1 MWTADE
7 IAHLCYTHYS
17 SKLPKQGKPEPKRE
31 WTLLAAVIKVNSAAE
46 SACCPRDEPFPAI
59 KEVVAMGTGTK
70 CIGQSKMRK
79 DGDILNDSHAEVIA
93 KRSFQRYLLHQ
104 LKAATLRQDSIFIP
118 GTKVGKWKLKP
129 DLSFVFFSSHT
140 PCGDASIIPMLE
152 VEDQPCPLV
161 TGEEAVSRPA
171 EMSRSPERLGNKRK
185 QEDSPNHSVTKRSR
199 TEPSDSPNGSTPQQE
214 TEKRESFH
222 GPPSP
227 GRSAAA
233 VNGPSREEAPAKAG
247 PAGTKAVDVH
257 RTGAKCVPGEAGDPR
272 SPGVGYHR
280 VGLLRVK
287 PGRGDRTC
295 SMSCSD
301 KLARWNV
308 LGCQGALLMHLLQE
322 PLYLAAVVIG
332 KCPFSP
338 EAVRRAVIDRC
349 RHVSLL
355 PDGFRVREP
364 QILQS
369 NLLFEHSRSA
379 VRAKGTDGTGKLI
392 PCGAAISWSA
402 VPEQPLDVTSNGFR
416 QGATKKAI
424 GSLQARSKI
433 CKAELFGTF
442 QKLVDSISEDK
453 QPASLRA
460 KKLETYWDYK
470 EAAVYYQ
477 ETWKAL
483 QRQAFGCWI
492 KNPPEYQ
499 QFK

>member
-7 IAHLCYTHYS
+7 IAHLCYAHYS
-17 SKLPKQGKPEPKRE
+17 SKLPKQGKPQPKRE

-46 SACCPRDEPFPAI
+46 SACCPRDEPFP
-59 KEVVAMGTGTK
+59 
-70 CIGQSKMRK
+70 
-79 DGDILNDSHAEVIA
+79 GDILNDSHAEVIA

-104 LKAATLRQDSIFIP
+104 LEAATLQQDSIFIP
-118 GTKVGKWKLKP
+118 GTEVGKWKLKP

-140 PCGDASIIPMLE
+140 PCGDASIIPMLD

-161 TGEEAVSRPA
+161 TGEEAINRSA
-171 EMSRSPERLGNKRK
+171 EMSRGPETLGNKRK
-185 QEDSPNHSVTKRSR
+185 QEDSPNRSVTKRSR
-199 TEPSDSPNGSTPQQE
+199 TEPSDSPNGSTRQRE
-214 TEKRESFH
+214 TEKQESFH
-222 GPPSP
+222 GPPGS
-227 GRSAAA
+227 GRFATA
-233 VNGPSREEAPAKAG
+233 VNGPSGEEAISAKAA
-247 PAGTKAVDVH
+247 PPGTKVVDVH

-308 LGCQGALLMHLLQE
+308 LGCQGALLMHLLQD
-322 PLYLAAVVIG
+322 PVYLAAVVIG
-332 KCPFSP
+332 KCPYSP

-349 RHVSLL
+349 RHVSPL
-355 PDGFRVREP
+355 PDGFRVQEP

-369 NLLFEHSRSA
+369 DLLFEHSRSA

-402 VPEQPLDVTSNGFR
+402 VLEQPLDVTSNGFR

-433 CKAELFGTF
+433 CKAELFGAF
-442 QKLVDSISEDK
+442 QKLVGSISEDK

-470 EAAVYYQ
+470 EAASGYQ

>member
-7 IAHLCYTHYS
+7 IAHLCYAHYS
-17 SKLPKQGKPEPKRE
+17 SKLPKQGKPQPKRE

-104 LKAATLRQDSIFIP
+104 LEAATLQQDSIFIP
-118 GTKVGKWKLKP
+118 GTEVGKWKLKP

-140 PCGDASIIPMLE
+140 PCGDASIIPMLD

-161 TGEEAVSRPA
+161 TGEEAINRSA
-171 EMSRSPERLGNKRK
+171 EMSRGPETLGNKRK
-185 QEDSPNHSVTKRSR
+185 QEDSPNRSVTKRSR
-199 TEPSDSPNGSTPQQE
+199 TEPSDSPNGSTRQRE
-214 TEKRESFH
+214 TEKQESFH
-222 GPPSP
+222 GPPGS
-227 GRSAAA
+227 GRFATA
-233 VNGPSREEAPAKAG
+233 VNGPSGEEAISAKAA
-247 PAGTKAVDVH
+247 PPGTKVVDVH
-257 RTGAKCVPGEAGDPR
+257 RTGAKC
-272 SPGVGYHR
+272 
-280 VGLLRVK
+280 
-287 PGRGDRTC
+287 
-295 SMSCSD
+295 
-301 KLARWNV
+301 
-308 LGCQGALLMHLLQE
+308 
-322 PLYLAAVVIG
+322 
-332 KCPFSP
+332 
-338 EAVRRAVIDRC
+338 
-349 RHVSLL
+349 RHVSPL
-355 PDGFRVREP
+355 PDGFRVQEP

-369 NLLFEHSRSA
+369 DLLFEHSRSA

-402 VPEQPLDVTSNGFR
+402 VLEQPLDVTSNGFR

-433 CKAELFGTF
+433 CKAELFGAF
-442 QKLVDSISEDK
+442 QKLVGSISEDK

-470 EAAVYYQ
+470 EAASGYQ